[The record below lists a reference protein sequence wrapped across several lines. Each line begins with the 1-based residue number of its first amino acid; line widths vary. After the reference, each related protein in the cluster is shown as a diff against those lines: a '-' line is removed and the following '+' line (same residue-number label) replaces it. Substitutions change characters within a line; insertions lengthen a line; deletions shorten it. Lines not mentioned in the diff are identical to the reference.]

1 MKKPVLWLL
10 FLMACAIG
18 LLSQSKDVKPKLTD
32 QQKLEIRSAQVQL
45 YQAKEVLEATP
56 QFKAFR
62 NAQNHLDET
71 ALRIQRESKVDP
83 AKFTLGQDLEYVAVP
98 EPAKPPEKK

>member
-1 MKKPVLWLL
+1 MKKPVLWFL

-45 YQAKEVLEATP
+45 YQAKEVLESTP
-56 QFKAFR
+56 QFKAFQQ
-62 NAQNHLDET
+62 AQGRLNET

-98 EPAKPPEKK
+98 EPAKPEKK